1 MGAVVVM
8 GDFNAHLGALA
19 GAQGQGDPNTQGVLL
34 EEILKRC
41 ELYAVSQS
49 EITSGPEYTYM

>member
-19 GAQGQGDPNTQGVLL
+19 GAQGQGDPNTHA
-34 EEILKRC
+34 R
-41 ELYAVSQS
+41 
-49 EITSGPEYTYM
+49 GPASWRRS